1 MMKCLVLI
9 LFAFAGCTDTAEPAR
24 DRTDNTEVD
33 VYDTSNR
40 KQVSDTTPL
49 VITDSVNGVY

>member
-1 MMKCLVLI
+1 MMKWLILI
-9 LFAFAGCTDTAEPAR
+9 LFALAGCTDMAEPAR

-40 KQVSDTTPL
+40 ARVSDTTAP